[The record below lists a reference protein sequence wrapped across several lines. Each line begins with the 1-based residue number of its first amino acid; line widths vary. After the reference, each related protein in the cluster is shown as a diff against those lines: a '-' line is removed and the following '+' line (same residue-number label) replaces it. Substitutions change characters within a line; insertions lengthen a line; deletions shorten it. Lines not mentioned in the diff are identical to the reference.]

1 MNLEKILQDH
11 IVAALKAEFDIEE
24 TNIALQPT
32 RKDFEGSFT
41 FVVFPYVKALRK
53 SPVELGNAI
62 GNYLVANS
70 GVVKGFNV
78 VQGFLNLSIADT
90 AWLTMFGGIFKDKKF
105 GQLADKNEVVMVEY
119 SSPNTNK
126 PLHLGHLRNNFLGFS
141 VSQILSA
148 NGYEVVKANL
158 VNDRGIHICK
168 SMLAYQKFGNG
179 ETPESSGLK
188 GDHLVGKYYV
198 EFDKVFKK
206 QLKEILDKVKI
217 HSDFSDFSI
226 LEKDKINESLVKIAD
241 YENSLKKAES
251 NLDYKALAKFGPE
264 FEIKF
269 ESGVENNIKW
279 KPLLKLIDNQ
289 NDNKKLQALLKD
301 VLFFEEKKNNEMDTL
316 LDMLKGKTEVLQE
329 AQAMLLKWEEADAET
344 IALWNK
350 MNDWVFDG
358 FNKTYQKMGVSFD
371 KIYRESNTYL
381 LGKKS
386 VEEGLKSGVFFQ
398 KEDSSV
404 WIDLTEEGLDQK
416 LVLRKDGTS
425 VYITQDIG
433 TADLKYNDFKMSK
446 SVYVVGNEQD
456 YHFEVLFKILKKL
469 GRPYA
474 DGTYHLSYG
483 MVDLPSG
490 KMKSRE
496 GTVVDADDLM
506 QEMTDTA
513 RERTLELGKIDG
525 FSKEEAEELYHT
537 LAMGALKYF
546 LLKVDP
552 KKRMLFNPEES
563 IDFQGNTGPFIQ
575 YTHARI
581 CSILRKAHEQGIIGV
596 AGNYKALQESEQE
609 VIYLLS
615 EYPKKVADAGR
626 ELAPSLIAQ
635 YAYDL
640 AKAYNRFYNEVSIF
654 NETDLDAQQF
664 RIAFS
669 SVVGETIKKAMALLG
684 INVPSRM

>member
-1 MNLEKILQDH
+1 MNIEKTIQNH
-11 IVAALKAEFDIEE
+11 ITAALKAEFDVEE
-24 TNIALQPT
+24 NNISLQPT
-32 RKDFEGSFT
+32 KKDFEGSYT

-70 GVVKGFNV
+70 GVVSAFNV
-78 VQGFLNLSIADT
+78 VQGFLNLSIADS
-90 AWLTMFGGIFKDKKF
+90 AWIDLFTGIFKDKTF
-105 GQLADKNEVVMVEY
+105 GQLPDKNETVMVEY

-141 VSQILSA
+141 VAQILSA
-148 NGYEVVKANL
+148 NGYKVVKTNL

-168 SMLAYQKFGNG
+168 SMLAYQKYGNG

-198 EFDKVFKK
+198 EFDKHYKVEIKALEEKGLSEDDAKK
-206 QLKEILDKVKI
+206 Q
-217 HSDFSDFSI
+217 
-226 LEKDKINESLVKIAD
+226 A
-241 YENSLKKAES
+241 
-251 NLDYKALAKFGPE
+251 
-264 FEIKF
+264 
-269 ESGVENNIKW
+269 
-279 KPLLKLIDNQ
+279 PLLI
-289 NDNKKLQALLKD
+289 
-301 VLFFEEKKNNEMDTL
+301 
-316 LDMLKGKTEVLQE
+316 E
-329 AQAMLLKWEEADAET
+329 AQEMLLKWENNDPET
-344 IALWNK
+344 IALWEK
-350 MNDWVFDG
+350 MNEWVFAG
-358 FNKTYQKMGVSFD
+358 FGLTYEKMGVSFD

-381 LGKKS
+381 LGKKF

-398 KEDSSV
+398 KEDNSV
-404 WIDLTEEGLDQK
+404 WIDLTDEGLDQK

-425 VYITQDIG
+425 VYITQDLG
-433 TADLKYNDFKMSK
+433 TAELKYNDFKMSK

-456 YHFEVLFKILKKL
+456 YHFEVLFKTIKKL

-474 DGTYHLSYG
+474 EGLYHLSYG

-513 RERTLELGKIDG
+513 RERTVELGKTEG
-525 FSKEEAEELYHT
+525 FSKTEANELYNT

-563 IDFQGNTGPFIQ
+563 IDFQGHTGPFIQ

-581 CSILRKAHEQGIIGV
+581 CSILRKAHAQGIIGKTTDYPV
-596 AGNYKALQESEQE
+596 LQESERD
-609 VIYLLS
+609 VINLLS
-615 EYPKKVADAGR
+615 QYPQILADAGR
-626 ELAPSLIAQ
+626 ELSPALISF
-635 YAYDL
+635 YVYEL
-640 AKAYNRFYNEVSIF
+640 AKAYNRFYNEVNIF
-654 NETDLDAQQF
+654 NEPDKNAQQF
-664 RIAFS
+664 RVAFS
-669 SVVGETIKKAMALLG
+669 GVVGETIQKAMSLLG
-684 INVPSRM
+684 IKVPSRM

>member
-1 MNLEKILQDH
+1 MNIEKTIQNH
-11 IVAALKAEFDIEE
+11 ITAALKAEFDVEE
-24 TNIALQPT
+24 NNISLQPT
-32 RKDFEGSFT
+32 KKDFEGSYT

-70 GVVKGFNV
+70 GVVSAFNV
-78 VQGFLNLSIADT
+78 VQGFLNLSIADS
-90 AWLTMFGGIFKDKKF
+90 AWVDLFTGIFKDKTF
-105 GQLADKNEVVMVEY
+105 GQLPDKNETVMVEY

-141 VSQILSA
+141 VAQILSA
-148 NGYEVVKANL
+148 NGYKVVKTNL

-198 EFDKVFKK
+198 EFDKHYKVEIKALEEKGLSEDDAKK
-206 QLKEILDKVKI
+206 Q
-217 HSDFSDFSI
+217 
-226 LEKDKINESLVKIAD
+226 A
-241 YENSLKKAES
+241 
-251 NLDYKALAKFGPE
+251 
-264 FEIKF
+264 
-269 ESGVENNIKW
+269 
-279 KPLLKLIDNQ
+279 PLLI
-289 NDNKKLQALLKD
+289 
-301 VLFFEEKKNNEMDTL
+301 
-316 LDMLKGKTEVLQE
+316 E
-329 AQAMLLKWEEADAET
+329 AQKMLLKWENNDPET
-344 IALWNK
+344 IALWEK
-350 MNDWVFDG
+350 MNEWVFAG
-358 FNKTYQKMGVSFD
+358 FGLTYEKMGVSFD
-371 KIYRESNTYL
+371 KMYRESNTYL
-381 LGKKS
+381 LGKKF

-398 KEDSSV
+398 KEDNSV
-404 WIDLTEEGLDQK
+404 WIDLTDEGLDQK

-425 VYITQDIG
+425 VYITQDLG
-433 TADLKYNDFKMSK
+433 TAELKYNDFKMSK

-456 YHFEVLFKILKKL
+456 YHFEVLFKTIKKL
-469 GRPYA
+469 GRPYSE
-474 DGTYHLSYG
+474 GLYHLSYG

-513 RERTLELGKIDG
+513 RERTLELGKTEG
-525 FSKEEAEELYHT
+525 FSDAEANELYDT

-563 IDFQGNTGPFIQ
+563 IDFQGHTGPFIQ

-581 CSILRKAHEQGIIGV
+581 CSILRKAHAQGIIGKTTDYPV
-596 AGNYKALQESEQE
+596 LQESEQE

-615 EYPKKVADAGR
+615 QYPQILADAGR
-626 ELAPSLIAQ
+626 ELSPALISLF
-635 YAYDL
+635 AYDL
-640 AKAYNRFYNEVSIF
+640 AKAYNRFYNEVNIF
-654 NETDLDAQQF
+654 NEPNKDAQQF
-664 RIAFS
+664 RVAFS
-669 SVVGETIKKAMALLG
+669 GVVGETIQKAMSLLG
-684 INVPSRM
+684 IKVPSRM

>member
-1 MNLEKILQDH
+1 MNIEKTIQNH
-11 IVAALKAEFDIEE
+11 IASALKAEFDVEE
-24 TNIALQPT
+24 NNISLQPT
-32 RKDFEGSFT
+32 KKDFEGSYT

-70 GVVKGFNV
+70 GVVYAFNV
-78 VQGFLNLSIADT
+78 VQGFLNLSIADS
-90 AWLTMFGGIFKDKKF
+90 AWVDLFTGIFKDKTF
-105 GQLADKNEVVMVEY
+105 GQLPDKNETVMVEY

-141 VSQILSA
+141 VAQILSA
-148 NGYEVVKANL
+148 NGYKVVKTNL

-168 SMLAYQKFGNG
+168 SMLAYQKFGHG

-198 EFDKVFKK
+198 EFDKHYKVEIKALEEKGLSEDDAKK
-206 QLKEILDKVKI
+206 Q
-217 HSDFSDFSI
+217 
-226 LEKDKINESLVKIAD
+226 A
-241 YENSLKKAES
+241 
-251 NLDYKALAKFGPE
+251 
-264 FEIKF
+264 
-269 ESGVENNIKW
+269 
-279 KPLLKLIDNQ
+279 PLLL
-289 NDNKKLQALLKD
+289 
-301 VLFFEEKKNNEMDTL
+301 
-316 LDMLKGKTEVLQE
+316 E
-329 AQAMLLKWEEADAET
+329 AQEMLLKWENNDPET
-344 IALWNK
+344 IALWEK
-350 MNDWVFDG
+350 MNEWVFAG
-358 FNKTYQKMGVSFD
+358 FGLTYEKMGVSFD

-381 LGKKS
+381 LGKKF

-398 KEDSSV
+398 KEDNSV
-404 WIDLTEEGLDQK
+404 WIDLTDEGLDQK

-425 VYITQDIG
+425 VYITQDLG
-433 TADLKYNDFKMSK
+433 TAELKYNDFKMSK

-456 YHFEVLFKILKKL
+456 YHFEVLFKTIKKL
-469 GRPYA
+469 GRPYSE
-474 DGTYHLSYG
+474 GLYHLSYG

-513 RERTLELGKIDG
+513 RERTLELGKTEG
-525 FSKEEAEELYHT
+525 FSDTEANELYDT

-563 IDFQGNTGPFIQ
+563 IDFQGHTGPFIQ

-581 CSILRKAHEQGIIGV
+581 CSILRKAHAQGIIGKTTDYPV
-596 AGNYKALQESEQE
+596 LQESEQE

-615 EYPKKVADAGR
+615 QYPQILADASR
-626 ELAPSLIAQ
+626 ELSPALISLF
-635 YAYDL
+635 AYDL
-640 AKAYNRFYNEVSIF
+640 AKAYNRFYNEVNIF
-654 NETDLDAQQF
+654 NETNKDAQQF
-664 RIAFS
+664 RVAFS
-669 SVVGETIKKAMALLG
+669 GVVGETIQKAMSLLG
-684 INVPSRM
+684 IKVPSRM